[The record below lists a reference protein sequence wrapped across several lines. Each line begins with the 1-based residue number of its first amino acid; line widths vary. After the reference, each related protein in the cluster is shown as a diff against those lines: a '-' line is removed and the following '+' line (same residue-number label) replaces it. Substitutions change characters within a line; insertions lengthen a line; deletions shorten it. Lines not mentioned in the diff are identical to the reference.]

1 MKKPANFA
9 SVLVIA
15 AALSLWAARQAIP
28 AEVPFGVP
36 APATGW
42 SAVR

>member
-15 AALSLWAARQAIP
+15 AALALWGTRAA
-28 AEVPFGVP
+28 VP
-36 APATGW
+36 ADKVAAAAVPAAAWT
-42 SAVR
+42 ALR